1 MKEGPTHTINYKLQD
16 FAKESKAITEGKG
29 VDLIVDFV
37 GKDHWAKNIDS
48 LGMDGRMVILS
59 FLSGMSRLPE

>member
-1 MKEGPTHTINYKLQD
+1 MKEGPTHTINYKTQD

-37 GKDHWAKNIDS
+37 GKDHWTKNIDS